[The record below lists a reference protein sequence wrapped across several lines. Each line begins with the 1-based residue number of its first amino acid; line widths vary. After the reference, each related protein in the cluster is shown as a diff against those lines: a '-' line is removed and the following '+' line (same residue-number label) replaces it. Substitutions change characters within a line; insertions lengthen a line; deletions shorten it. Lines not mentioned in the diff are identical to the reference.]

1 MLKKECCLS
10 LRDLAV
16 GGEDLIALGMR
27 PGRGIGKLLTG
38 LLDEVIDGRLP
49 NEREALLRAAA
60 KRIERKK

>member
-1 MLKKECCLS
+1 M
-10 LRDLAV
+10 AV

-60 KRIERKK
+60 KIIERKK